1 MKRLSILL
9 VGAAVALSGAT
20 IAFANTDAELKAAVE
35 ARQNNMK
42 ARGKD
47 LGALGAMLKGE
58 TPYDA
63 AAAQAA
69 ADALL
74 ATITVD
80 QSGFWLPGTDSDT
93 FPGSRAKP
101 EIWAEGSKVGEEAKA
116 LVVAAEAMVATAGQ
130 GVDGI
135 KASMGAVG
143 GACSSCH
150 EAYRAPKK

>member
-9 VGAAVALSGAT
+9 VGAAVAISGAT
-20 IAFANTDAELKAAVE
+20 ISFASTDAELKAAVE
-35 ARQNNMK
+35 ARQENMK
-42 ARGKD
+42 QRGKE

-58 TPYDA
+58 VAYDA

-74 ATITVD
+74 ATVTAD

-93 FPGSRAKP
+93 FPGSRAMP
-101 EIWAEGSKVGEEAKA
+101 AIWAEGSKAGEEGAA

-135 KASMGAVG
+135 KASMGGVG
-143 GACSSCH
+143 AACSSCH
-150 EAYRAPKK
+150 KAYRAPKK